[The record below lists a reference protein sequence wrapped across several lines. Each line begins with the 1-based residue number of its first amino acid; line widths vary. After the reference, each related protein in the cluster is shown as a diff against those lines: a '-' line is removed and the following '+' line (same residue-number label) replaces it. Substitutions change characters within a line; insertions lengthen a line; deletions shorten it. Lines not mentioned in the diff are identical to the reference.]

1 MAKSEI
7 DKPKANEPSG
17 RTGARP
23 GGWVRSIIAL
33 VVQLIVA
40 FAIIALAV
48 LAVLILIKYRKPPQ
62 REEPV
67 ALSPL
72 VEVEQ
77 LMVQDIQMIVRGYG
91 TVSPRVEVEIVP
103 EVPGKVV
110 YVHPLLKA
118 GGLIRAK
125 ERIIQIEPRDYELA
139 VQQADA
145 TVAEAQVRLDTE
157 KAEADVARQEWEQL
171 HPNTE
176 PSSPLVL
183 RQPQI
188 RRAEASLKSAKAQLA
203 VAELRLERT
212 SLSLPFDVLVMDE
225 RVDLGQYVVVGQS
238 LGSAYGVEAVE
249 IEVPLEDDE
258 LAWFD
263 VFDSTAQLNGNKA
276 SAKPCTAQ
284 VKADFGGAEHIW
296 EGRVVRTTGQVDRT
310 SRMVSVVVEVA
321 NPFDTSGG
329 KPPLL
334 PGVFAEVLIEGN
346 VLKNAVAVPRDA
358 VRESNKVWAVND
370 NRLHIRTLEIARAD
384 KEFAYAIS
392 GLEEGAQIVL
402 SSLDMVTEGMAVRT
416 QADKVAESTQTIMGD
431 GVSAETEA
439 N

>member
-1 MAKSEI
+1 MASNEI
-7 DKPKANEPSG
+7 ERRETGKPSG
-17 RTGARP
+17 NVRTKPR
-23 GGWVRSIIAL
+23 GW
-33 VVQLIVA
+33 VQLI
-40 FAIIALAV
+40 IAVVV
-48 LAVLILIKYRKPPQ
+48 LALGALGVFLLIKYRKPPQ

-67 ALSPL
+67 VLAPL

-77 LMVQDIQMIVRGYG
+77 LAVQDIQMIVRGYG

-110 YVHPLLKA
+110 HVNPQLKA
-118 GGLIRAK
+118 GGLIRANEK
-125 ERIIQIEPRDYELA
+125 IIEIDPRDYELA

-145 TVAEAQVRLDTE
+145 AVAEAQVRLDTE
-157 KAEADVARQEWEQL
+157 KAEAQVARKEWEQL

-183 RQPQI
+183 RDPQI
-188 RRAEASLKSAKAQLA
+188 RRAQASLKSAKAQLA
-203 VAELRLERT
+203 TANLRLERT
-212 SLSLPFDVLVMDE
+212 SLSFSFDVLVMNE

-238 LGSAYGVEAVE
+238 LGSAYGIEAVE

-263 VFDSTAQLNGNKA
+263 VFDSTAQLNGGNVPA
-276 SAKPCTAQ
+276 DSTTAQ
-284 VKADFGGAEHIW
+284 VKADFGGSEHIW
-296 EGRVVRTTGQVDRT
+296 TGRVVRTTGQVDRT
-310 SRMVSVVVEVA
+310 SRMVSVVVEVT

-334 PGVFAEVLIEGN
+334 PGVFAEVLIEGS

-358 VRESNKVWAVND
+358 VRESNKVWVVAEG
-370 NRLHIRTLEIARAD
+370 RLHIKTLEIARAD
-384 KEFAYAIS
+384 KDFAYAIS
-392 GLEEGAQIVL
+392 GLEEAAQIVV
-402 SSLDMVTEGMAVRT
+402 SSLDVVTEGMAVRT
-416 QADKVAESTQTIMGD
+416 QADNPAERAQTTDGD
-431 GVSAETEA
+431 GGSGKTEA

>member
-1 MAKSEI
+1 MNSEEKMARGETEKQKAGQLGGTISE
-7 DKPKANEPSG
+7 
-17 RTGARP
+17 RP
-23 GGWVRSIIAL
+23 RGWVQ
-33 VVQLIVA
+33 VIVA
-40 FAIIALAV
+40 VVVVAAGMFG
-48 LAVLILIKYRKPPQ
+48 LILLIKYRKPPE

-67 ALSPL
+67 VLAPL

-77 LMVQDIQMIVRGYG
+77 VQVQDIQMIVGGYG

-103 EVPGKVV
+103 EVAGKVV

-118 GGLIRAK
+118 GGLIRAG
-125 ERIIQIEPRDYELA
+125 ERIIQIDPKDFELA

-145 TVAEAQVRLDTE
+145 AVAEAQVRLDTE
-157 KAEADVARQEWEQL
+157 KAEAEVAREEWEQL

-183 RQPQI
+183 RDPQI
-188 RRAEASLKSAKAQLA
+188 RRAQASLKSAKAQLA
-203 VAELRLERT
+203 TAELRLERT
-212 SLSLPFDVLVMDE
+212 SLSFSFDVLVMNE

-238 LGSAYGVEAVE
+238 LGSAYGIDAVE

-263 VFDSTAQLNGNKA
+263 VFDGAARVNGTGAEIK
-276 SAKPCTAQ
+276 SSTAQ
-284 VKADFGGAEHIW
+284 VKAHFAGAEHVW
-296 EGRVVRTTGQVDRT
+296 QGRVVRTTGQVDRT
-310 SRMVSVVVEVA
+310 SRMVSVVVEVT

-334 PGVFAEVLIEGN
+334 PGVFAEVLIAGK
-346 VLKNAVAVPRDA
+346 VLKNAVAVPRDS
-358 VRESNKVWAVND
+358 VRESDKVWAVNA

-384 KEFAYAIS
+384 KDFAYVVS
-392 GLEEGAQIVL
+392 GLEHGAQIIV
-402 SSLDMVTEGMAVRT
+402 SSLDMVTEGMTVRT
-416 QADKVAESTQTIMGD
+416 VPD
-431 GVSAETEA
+431 GVADSVQPAFGDEASGKMEA

>member
-1 MAKSEI
+1 MAGIGIEKRQASKSNGWI
-7 DKPKANEPSG
+7 
-17 RTGARP
+17 RTKP
-23 GGWVRSIIAL
+23 GGW
-33 VVQLIVA
+33 VQLIVA
-40 FAIIALAV
+40 VVVVAIGVVGVVFLM
-48 LAVLILIKYRKPPQ
+48 KHRKPPQ

-67 ALSPL
+67 VLAPL

-77 LMVQDIQMIVRGYG
+77 LHMQDIQMIVRGYG
-91 TVSPRVEVEIVP
+91 TVSPKVEVEIVP

-118 GGLIRAK
+118 GGLIGDK
-125 ERIIQIEPRDYELA
+125 EQIIQIDPRDYELA

-145 TVAEAQVRLDTE
+145 VVAEAQVRLDTE
-157 KAEADVARQEWEQL
+157 KAEAEVAREEWEQL

-183 RQPQI
+183 RDPQI
-188 RRAEASLKSAKAQLA
+188 RRAQASLKSAKAQLA
-203 VAELRLERT
+203 TAELRLERT
-212 SLSLPFDVLVMDE
+212 SLSLPFDVLVINE

-238 LGSAYGVEAVE
+238 LGSAYGIKAVE
-249 IEVPLEDDE
+249 IEVPLDDDE

-263 VFDSTAQLNGNKA
+263 VFGGTAQLNG
-276 SAKPCTAQ
+276 SATAAKSCTAQ
-284 VKADFGGAEHIW
+284 IKADFGGSQHIW
-296 EGRVVRTTGQVDRT
+296 QGRVVRTTGQVDRT

-321 NPFDTSGG
+321 DPFDASGE

-346 VLKNAVAVPRDA
+346 ILEDAVAVPRDA
-358 VRESNKVWAVND
+358 VRESNKVWVVD
-370 NRLHIRTLEIARAD
+370 EGRLHIRTLEIARAD
-384 KEFAYAIS
+384 KDFAYAIS
-392 GLEEGAQIVL
+392 GLEEGAQIVV

-416 QADKVAESTQTIMGD
+416 QAGDPVESVRTTSGS
-431 GVSAETEA
+431 GPSGETEA